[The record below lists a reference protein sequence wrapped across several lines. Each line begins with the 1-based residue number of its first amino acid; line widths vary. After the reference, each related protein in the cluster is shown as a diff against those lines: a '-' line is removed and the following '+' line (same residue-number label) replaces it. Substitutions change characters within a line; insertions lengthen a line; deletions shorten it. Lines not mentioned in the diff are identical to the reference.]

1 MYVPVAKPLKS
12 NTKVIDVATMT
23 KNVSKKDDLE
33 TNNAFVVFEG
43 QGLLNKQQEEI
54 ILEQSNLKKKE
65 KARLLLQRPWMVKL

>member
-12 NTKVIDVATMT
+12 NTKVIDVAMMT